1 MKSLELTKPIT
12 TESLLS
18 EFESRFNMTMDL
30 TKFNEHELQDYANHV
45 RTKIHEITQNT
56 HFGQELKD
64 NSYQKSQMML
74 DIINQAITERKL
86 GEYGGDTGNSILD
99 KATAPIKDKLSKGQA
114 LSPEERTAAS
124 KLMAMKKMP
133 KGTGTMMGVK
143 EVGEEQSEI
152 NEVPGAGLVK
162 RGLRSLG
169 AKAAGAIGMKGTAA
183 GLKGAAQADKKAREL
198 YTQLRRYAGQT
209 GGDVDA
215 LTVTDLQS
223 FLQKQGYKTDRTPK
237 GPAGK
242 VLNKQQVDDILMK
255 SVQDTFRFQAPA
267 TAKSQEKS
275 TMQTDFMKQFKQM
288 ASDPATKKKLM
299 SILQG
304 QTVPAESV
312 TENPAMALGRVAAK
326 AAGSA
331 AGTTVANRAMN
342 KLGMKEGVE
351 EQSELIL
358 AAKDMMD
365 KVTGYL
371 EDLASMKTEGM
382 LELADR
388 IRDEMGAEKS
398 DAFLQKIQPAIEQA
412 EATLT
417 TTRQELDNGVR
428 ILTGEEVASEPMG
441 ADDTMDMDTDL
452 DSLDTDMDDTE
463 TDEFGASDAEAG
475 GTEPE
480 GREQRESKE
489 VFEASNRLY
498 SKLAGK

>member
-1 MKSLELTKPIT
+1 MKSLDLTKPIT
-12 TESLLS
+12 TESLLA

-30 TKFNEHELQDYANHV
+30 SQFNEEELQDYANHV

-64 NSYQKSQMML
+64 DGYQKSQMML
-74 DIINQAITERKL
+74 DIINQAISERKL
-86 GEYGGDTGNSILD
+86 AEYGGNTDNPVLD
-99 KATAPIKDKLSKGQA
+99 KATAPIKDKLKKGQA
-114 LSPEERTAAS
+114 LSPDEREAAS
-124 KLMAMKKMP
+124 KLMASK
-133 KGTGTMMGVK
+133 T
-143 EVGEEQSEI
+143 
-152 NEVPGAGLVK
+152 NEV
-162 RGLRSLG
+162 
-169 AKAAGAIGMKGTAA
+169 
-183 GLKGAAQADKKAREL
+183 
-198 YTQLRRYAGQT
+198 
-209 GGDVDA
+209 
-215 LTVTDLQS
+215 
-223 FLQKQGYKTDRTPK
+223 
-237 GPAGK
+237 
-242 VLNKQQVDDILMK
+242 
-255 SVQDTFRFQAPA
+255 AP
-267 TAKSQEKS
+267 
-275 TMQTDFMKQFKQM
+275 
-288 ASDPATKKKLM
+288 L
-299 SILQG
+299 
-304 QTVPAESV
+304 
-312 TENPAMALGRVAAK
+312 MALGRVAAK
-326 AAGSA
+326 AAGTA

-365 KVTGYL
+365 KVTSFL

-452 DSLDTDMDDTE
+452 DSLDSEGGEE

-489 VFEASNRLY
+489 VFEASNRLF

>member
-1 MKSLELTKPIT
+1 MKSLDLTKPIT
-12 TESLLS
+12 TESLLK

-30 TKFNEHELQDYANHV
+30 SQFNEEELHDYANHV

-64 NSYQKSQMML
+64 DSYQKNQMML

-86 GEYGGDTGNSILD
+86 GEYGGNMDNPILD
-99 KATAPIKDKLSKGQA
+99 KATAPIKDKLAKGQA
-114 LSPEERTAAS
+114 LSPDERTAAS

-143 EVGEEQSEI
+143 E
-152 NEVPGAGLVK
+152 
-162 RGLRSLG
+162 
-169 AKAAGAIGMKGTAA
+169 
-183 GLKGAAQADKKAREL
+183 
-198 YTQLRRYAGQT
+198 
-209 GGDVDA
+209 
-215 LTVTDLQS
+215 
-223 FLQKQGYKTDRTPK
+223 
-237 GPAGK
+237 
-242 VLNKQQVDDILMK
+242 
-255 SVQDTFRFQAPA
+255 
-267 TAKSQEKS
+267 
-275 TMQTDFMKQFKQM
+275 
-288 ASDPATKKKLM
+288 
-299 SILQG
+299 
-304 QTVPAESV
+304 
-312 TENPAMALGRVAAK
+312 
-326 AAGSA
+326 
-331 AGTTVANRAMN
+331 
-342 KLGMKEGVE
+342 GVE

-365 KVTGYL
+365 KVTSFL

-428 ILTGEEVASEPMG
+428 ILTGEEVATDPMG

-452 DSLDTDMDDTE
+452 DSLDSEGGEE

-489 VFEASNRLY
+489 VFEASNRLF